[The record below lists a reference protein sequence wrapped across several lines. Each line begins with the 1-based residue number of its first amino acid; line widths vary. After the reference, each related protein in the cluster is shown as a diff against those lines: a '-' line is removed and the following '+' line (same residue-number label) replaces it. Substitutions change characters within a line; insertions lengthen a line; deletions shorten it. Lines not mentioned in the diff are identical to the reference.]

1 MLKKRIIPC
10 LDIREGRTVKG
21 INFVGL
27 RDAGD
32 PVALARSY
40 AEQGADELVLLDI
53 TATVDGRGTLLR
65 IVEEVAAQVDIPF
78 TVGGGIRSVDDALAL
93 LNAGADKVSV
103 NSAAVR
109 DPELISRLA
118 TRYGTQCVVV
128 AIDAGLVDGQWHVFT
143 HGGRHATPLRALAW
157 AREAAERGAGE
168 LLLTSMA
175 HDGTKQGF
183 AVELTRLAGE
193 AARIPVIASGGAGTM
208 AHFAEVFGAGE
219 ADAALAAS
227 IFHFGEVP
235 IPDLK
240 HYLTTQNIPVRW
252 N

>member
-78 TVGGGIRSVDDALAL
+78 TVGGGIRSVEDALAL

-143 HGGRHATPLRALAW
+143 HGGRQATPLLALAW

-193 AARIPVIASGGAGTM
+193 AARIPIIASGGAGTM
-208 AHFAEVFGAGE
+208 AHFAEVFLAGE